1 MKKQNSSTIRQL
13 SSYSLKQLL
22 DNRRSFVLK
31 VVQPSLEG
39 LMDGSVST
47 LAPIFAAVF
56 ATQKPHVGFVVGLS
70 AAVGAGISMAFA
82 EALSDTGVETGRGH
96 PIFRGAIVGLMT
108 FLGGILHTLPFLISN
123 VNTALYLAYGVV
135 VFELIVISYIRYRFF
150 QLNFI
155 KSAFQVIVGGV
166 LVFLSGVV
174 IGNG

>member
-1 MKKQNSSTIRQL
+1 MKTQNLARRGKLFTYR
-13 SSYSLKQLL
+13 LKQLL
-22 DNRRSFVLK
+22 GDRHSFVLQ
-31 VVQPSLEG
+31 VVQPGLEG

-47 LAPIFAAVF
+47 LAPIFSAVF
-56 ATQKPHVGFVVGLS
+56 ATHKPHVGFIVGLS

-96 PIFRGAIVGLMT
+96 PIFRGVIVGLMT

-123 VNTALYLAYGVV
+123 LNTALYLAYSVV

-166 LVFLSGVV
+166 LVFLSGVL